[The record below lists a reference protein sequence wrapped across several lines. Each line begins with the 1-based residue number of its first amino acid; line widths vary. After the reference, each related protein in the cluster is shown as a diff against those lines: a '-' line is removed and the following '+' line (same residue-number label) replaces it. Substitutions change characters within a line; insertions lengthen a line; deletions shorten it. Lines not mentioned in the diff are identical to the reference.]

1 VTKGKASAIA
11 GLVTGALVWGLIW
24 YPFRVLEQAGIAGA
38 PATLA
43 TYAVALVASVML
55 FRRDLSAL
63 LKPDRSLLLIAATAG
78 WCNLA
83 YVLGVLHG
91 QVMQVLLLFYLAPL
105 WTLLFA
111 RALLNERPG
120 AVGVLVIVLSLG
132 GAALMLWERGADLP
146 IPRSVAE
153 WLGLSS
159 GLTFALSNVLSR
171 QAQHHTV
178 RVKST
183 AVFIGVVLMALL
195 VAALDLRAPSQWT
208 APGQLAMGLSAIAPV
223 VTLLVTLGVVLLA
236 TNVAVQ
242 HGLAVVSANQAI
254 VIMLS
259 ELLVAAVSAY
269 LLAGEA
275 MRWNE
280 WAGGG
285 MIVAASLLSG
295 RLERA

>member
-1 VTKGKASAIA
+1 MVTDRASAIA

-24 YPFRVLEQAGIAGA
+24 YPFRVLEQAGISGVF
-38 PATLA
+38 ATLT
-43 TYAVALVASVML
+43 TYAVALAVAVLL
-55 FRRDLSAL
+55 FRRELMPL
-63 LKPDRSLLLIAATAG
+63 LKPDRSLLLIAASAG

-83 YVLGVLHG
+83 YVLGMIHG

-111 RALLNERPG
+111 RALLDERPG
-120 AVGVLVIVLSLG
+120 AVGVLIIALSLG
-132 GAALMLWERGADLP
+132 GAALMLWEPHLHLP
-146 IPRSVAE
+146 IPRSAPE

-159 GLTFALSNVLSR
+159 GFTFALSNVLSR
-171 QAQHHTV
+171 RARHHSV

-183 AVFIGVVLMALL
+183 AVFAGVVLVALL
-195 VAALDLRAPSQWT
+195 VAVLDLRAPSQWT
-208 APGQLAMGLSAIAPV
+208 AAGLSAPV
-223 VTLLVTLGVVLLA
+223 VTLVVTLGVVLLA

-259 ELLVAAVSAY
+259 ELLVAAVSAT

-295 RLERA
+295 RLERG

>member
-1 VTKGKASAIA
+1 VTGRASAIA

-24 YPFRVLEQAGIAGA
+24 YPFRVLEQAGISGVF
-38 PATLA
+38 ATLT
-43 TYAVALVASVML
+43 TYAVALAGAVLL
-55 FRRDLSAL
+55 FRRKLAPL
-63 LKPDRSLLLIAATAG
+63 LKPDGSLLLIAASAG

-83 YVLGVLHG
+83 YVLGMIHG

-111 RALLNERPG
+111 RALLDERPG
-120 AVGVLVIVLSLG
+120 AVGVLIIALSLG
-132 GAALMLWERGADLP
+132 GAALMLWAPHLHLP
-146 IPRSVAE
+146 IPRSVPE

-171 QAQHHTV
+171 RARHQSV
-178 RVKST
+178 PVKST
-183 AVFIGVVLMALL
+183 AVFAGVVLVALL
-195 VAALDLRAPSQWT
+195 VLPTGLQAPPVTWAWPALPEAA
-208 APGQLAMGLSAIAPV
+208 
-223 VTLLVTLGVVLLA
+223 LLVTLGAVLLA
-236 TNVAVQ
+236 TNLAVQ
-242 HGLAVVSANQAI
+242 HGLAAVPANQAI

-259 ELLVAAVSAY
+259 ELLAAAASAY

-280 WAGGG
+280 WAGGA

-295 RLERA
+295 RLERG